1 METKAIRESSSDYE
15 AGVKTKPRD
24 PEGCAE
30 RVKEEILRDFPD
42 VDSTTD
48 RRGPGEFTLDSWGVD
63 ADRYEEFSKIYTRV
77 TDMLVEDDVWVVVLP
92 LPKRDSVD

>member
-15 AGVKTKPRD
+15 AGVKTKQRD

-42 VDSTTD
+42 VDRTTD
-48 RRGPGEFTLDSWGVD
+48 RRGPRDFTLDVWGV
-63 ADRYEEFSKIYTRV
+63 ADRYEEFSKIYTLV

-92 LPKRDSVD
+92 LPKRD